1 MLDPSFDLSDS
12 NVLDDIFQLPTLV
25 VESGLGR
32 SDLITPVVPKS
43 LQGMDSDFVSNS
55 LEEYQLG
62 QENRWQSSQ
71 SLFSW
76 SNDGD
81 FLTGQS
87 NFVSFSSSVD
97 LAGNTLATARDITI
111 GATPTSYSD
120 FVDSTDSNDYYRFS
134 LGTTSD
140 FSLNLTGLSD
150 DADVSLLDSNG
161 SEITSSTNGSNDSES
176 ITRQLNAGTYFVQ
189 VYPYSGS
196 TNYNLSLAAVPDNAG
211 NTLATARDITIGAT
225 PTTYSDFVDS
235 TDSND
240 YYRFS
245 LGTTSNFSLNLTGL
259 SDDADVSLLDSNGS
273 EITSSTNGS
282 NDSESITR
290 QLSAGTYF
298 VRVYPY
304 SGSTNYNLSLAAV
317 PDNAG
322 NTLAT
327 ARDIT
332 IGATPTSYSDF
343 VGSTDSND
351 YYRFSL
357 GTTSDFSLNL
367 TGLSDDADVSLLD
380 SNGSEITS
388 STNGS
393 NDSESIT
400 RQLSAGTYFVRVY
413 PYSGS
418 TNYNLSLAAVPDNAG
433 NTLATA
439 RDITIGATPTTYS
452 DFVDSTDSNDYYR
465 FSLGTTSNF
474 SLNLTGLSDDA
485 DVSLLDSNGSEIT
498 SSTNGS
504 NDSESITR
512 QLSAGTYFVRVYPY
526 SGSTNYNLSLA
537 AVPDNAGNTLA
548 TARDITIGATPTTY
562 SDFVDSTDSNDYYR
576 FSLGTTSNFSLN
588 LTGLSDD
595 ADVSL
600 LDSNGS
606 EITSSTNGSNDS
618 ESITRQLSAGT
629 YFVRVYPYS
638 GSTNYNLTLSATTA
652 PVVSGY
658 SAISGY
664 GLVNAA
670 KAVAGALNQ
679 SPFADVPTFGGA
691 NDWGVNLVN
700 APEAWARGYTGQG
713 IVVAVLDTGVD
724 RNHADLAGN
733 IWTNAGEIAND
744 GLDNDGNGYVDDV
757 YGWNFANGNNNTL
770 DGNRHGTHVAG
781 TIAAANNGFG
791 ATGVAYNARIMPVK
805 VLNDSGSGSYSGIA
819 QGIRYAVDNGADVIN
834 MSLGGGSTVSVV
846 QSALQYASSR
856 GVIVVMA
863 AGNEGAAQPG
873 YPASNATSW
882 GLAVGAVNSSNQMA
896 SFSNRA
902 GSNSSMR
909 YVTAP
914 GVRVYSTLPN
924 GGYGFLNGTSMA
936 APHVAG
942 VVALMLNA
950 NPNLTDA
957 QVRQIITATAGN
969 VA

>member
-1 MLDPSFDLSDS
+1 MLDERFNLSDS

-32 SDLITPVVPKS
+32 SDLITPVFRKS
-43 LQGMDSDFVSNS
+43 LQGMDSDFLSNS
-55 LEEYQLG
+55 VEEYQLG
-62 QENRWQSSQ
+62 LENPGQSSQ
-71 SLFSW
+71 SLSSW
-76 SNDGD
+76 RNGGD

-87 NFVSFSSSVD
+87 NFVGVSSSVD

-120 FVDSTDSNDYYRFS
+120 FVGSTDSNDYYRFS
-134 LGTTSD
+134 LGDTSD
-140 FSLNLTGLSD
+140 FSLNLTGLS
-150 DADVSLLDSNG
+150 ANANVSLLDSNG
-161 SEITSSTNGSNDSES
+161 SVITKSTNGGTSNES
-176 ITRQLNAGTYFVQ
+176 ITRQLNAGTYYVR
-189 VYPYSGS
+189 VYPRSGS
-196 TNYNLSLAAVPDNAG
+196 TNYNLSLAAASV
-211 NTLATARDITIGAT
+211 TI
-225 PTTYSDFVDS
+225 
-235 TDSND
+235 
-240 YYRFS
+240 
-245 LGTTSNFSLNLTGL
+245 
-259 SDDADVSLLDSNGS
+259 
-273 EITSSTNGS
+273 
-282 NDSESITR
+282 
-290 QLSAGTYF
+290 
-298 VRVYPY
+298 
-304 SGSTNYNLSLAAV
+304 

-357 GTTSDFSLNL
+357 GDTSDFSLNL
-367 TGLSDDADVSLLD
+367 TGLSADADVSLLD
-380 SNGSEITS
+380 SNGSVINS

-393 NDSESIT
+393 NSSESIT
-400 RQLSAGTYFVRVY
+400 RQLNAGTYYVLVY
-413 PYSGS
+413 PHSGS
-418 TNYNLSLAAVPDNAG
+418 TNYNLSLAAASVTIPDNAG

-439 RDITIGATPTTYS
+439 RDITIGATTSTYS
-452 DFVDSTDSNDYYR
+452 DFVGSTDTNDYYR
-465 FSLGTTSNF
+465 FSLGTTSDF
-474 SLNLTGLSDDA
+474 SLNLTGLSADA
-485 DVSLLDSNGSEIT
+485 DVSLLDSNGSVIT

-504 NDSESITR
+504 NSSESITR
-512 QLSAGTYFVRVYPY
+512 QLSAGTYYVRVYPY
-526 SGSTNYNLSLA
+526 SGSTNYNLSL
-537 AVPDNAGNTLA
+537 
-548 TARDITIGATPTTY
+548 
-562 SDFVDSTDSNDYYR
+562 
-576 FSLGTTSNFSLN
+576 
-588 LTGLSDD
+588 
-595 ADVSL
+595 
-600 LDSNGS
+600 
-606 EITSSTNGSNDS
+606 
-618 ESITRQLSAGT
+618 
-629 YFVRVYPYS
+629 
-638 GSTNYNLTLSATTA
+638 SATTA
-652 PVVSGY
+652 TVTPEY

-670 KAVAGALNQ
+670 AAVAMALNQ

-700 APEAWARGYTGQG
+700 APEAWASGYTGQG

-744 GLDNDGNGYVDDV
+744 GLDNDSNGYVDDV

-791 ATGVAYNARIMPVK
+791 ATGVAYNSRIMPVK
-805 VLNDSGSGSYSGIA
+805 VLSDSGSGSYSGVA

-834 MSLGGGSTVSVV
+834 MSLGGGSTDSAV

-873 YPASNATSW
+873 YPASSATSW
-882 GLAVGAVNSSNQMA
+882 GLAVGAVDSSNQMA

-902 GSNSSMR
+902 GSNSSMS

-914 GVRVYSTLPN
+914 GVQVYSTLPN
-924 GGYGFLNGTSMA
+924 GGYGLLSGTSMA
-936 APHVAG
+936 TPHVAG

-957 QVRQIITATAGN
+957 QVRQIITTTAGN

>member
-1 MLDPSFDLSDS
+1 MFDQNFNLSDS
-12 NVLDDIFQLPTLV
+12 NVLDNIFQLPTLV

-55 LEEYQLG
+55 VEEYQLG
-62 QENRWQSSQ
+62 QENRWPSSQ
-71 SLFSW
+71 SLSSW
-76 SNDGD
+76 PNGDD

-97 LAGNTLATARDITI
+97 LASNTLATARAIAVGSSTN
-111 GATPTSYSD
+111 SYTDS
-120 FVDSTDSNDYYRFS
+120 VGSTDTNNYYCFS
-134 LGTTSD
+134 LANSGN
-140 FSLNLTGLSD
+140 FNLGLTGMTA
-150 DADVSLLDSNG
+150 DADVQLLNSSGSVIASSLRG
-161 SEITSSTNGSNDSES
+161 GSNPE
-176 ITRQLNAGTYFVQ
+176 R
-189 VYPYSGS
+189 
-196 TNYNLSLAAVPDNAG
+196 
-211 NTLATARDITIGAT
+211 
-225 PTTYSDFVDS
+225 
-235 TDSND
+235 
-240 YYRFS
+240 
-245 LGTTSNFSLNLTGL
+245 
-259 SDDADVSLLDSNGS
+259 
-273 EITSSTNGS
+273 
-282 NDSESITR
+282 ITR
-290 QLSAGTYF
+290 QLSAGTYYI
-298 VRVYPY
+298 RVYCY
-304 SGSTNYNLSLAAV
+304 TGNTNYNLAVSAAPLAPV
-317 PDNAG
+317 DLAG

-327 ARDIT
+327 ARAIT
-332 IGATPTSYSDF
+332 VGSSTTSYTDW
-343 VGSTDSND
+343 VGSTDTND
-351 YYRFSL
+351 YYCFTLANSGNFNL
-357 GTTSDFSLNL
+357 GL
-367 TGLSDDADVSLLD
+367 TGMTADADVQLLN
-380 SNGSEITS
+380 SSGSVIAS
-388 STNGS
+388 STNGGTA
-393 NDSESIT
+393 SESIT
-400 RQLSAGTYFVRVY
+400 SQLSAGTYYIRVY
-413 PYSGS
+413 PYQSAN
-418 TNYNLSLAAVPDNAG
+418 TNYNLAVSAAPLAPVDLAG

-439 RDITIGATPTTYS
+439 RAITVGSSTTSYT
-452 DFVDSTDSNDYYR
+452 DWVGSTDTNDYYR
-465 FSLGTTSNF
+465 FSLANSGNF
-474 SLNLTGLSDDA
+474 NLGLTGLTADA
-485 DVSLLDSNGSEIT
+485 DVQLLNSSGSVIA
-498 SSTNGS
+498 SSVRAGTA
-504 NDSESITR
+504 SESITS
-512 QLSAGTYFVRVYPY
+512 QLSAGTYYIRVYPY
-526 SGSTNYNLSLA
+526 TGDTNYNL
-537 AVPDNAGNTLA
+537 AV
-548 TARDITIGATPTTY
+548 
-562 SDFVDSTDSNDYYR
+562 
-576 FSLGTTSNFSLN
+576 
-588 LTGLSDD
+588 
-595 ADVSL
+595 
-600 LDSNGS
+600 
-606 EITSSTNGSNDS
+606 
-618 ESITRQLSAGT
+618 
-629 YFVRVYPYS
+629 
-638 GSTNYNLTLSATTA
+638 SATTA
-652 PVVSGY
+652 TVTPGY

-679 SPFADVPTFGGA
+679 TPFADVPTFGGA

-700 APEAWARGYTGQG
+700 APEAWASGYTGQG

-791 ATGVAYNARIMPVK
+791 ATGVAYNSRIMPVK
-805 VLNDSGSGSYSGIA
+805 VLSDSGSGSYSGVA

-846 QSALQYASSR
+846 QSALQYASSS

-873 YPASNATSW
+873 YPAFNATSW
-882 GLAVGAVNSSNQMA
+882 GLAVGAVDSSNQMA

-914 GVRVYSTLPN
+914 GVQVYSTLPN

-957 QVRQIITATAGN
+957 QVRQIITDTAGN